1 MKLLLL
7 VVPRE
12 VRDEAEA
19 ALQAVAGGAYGFTEV
34 PGVYGEGHSGPRFAS
49 RTAPGVS
56 DLVFA
61 VLREEGLAAVRAA
74 LAPVE
79 ARLGRRLRAFVLP
92 VEEAWS

>member
-12 VRDEAEA
+12 ERDAVEA
-19 ALQAVAGGAYGFTEV
+19 ALESAGGSLGFTEV
-34 PGVYGEGHSGPRFAS
+34 PGVYGEGSSGPRFGS

-61 VLREEGLAAVRAA
+61 VLPEDRLPPLRAA
-74 LAPVE
+74 LQGVE
-79 ARLGRRLRAFVLP
+79 GRLGRRLRAFVLP
-92 VEEAWS
+92 AERAWE